1 MIYRFI
7 ANYTKLLTYNIGK
20 QYVEIVEIRKNISD
34 TGNWRGTATDMQMQI
49 TILLCY
55 K

>member
-1 MIYRFI
+1 MIYRYI
-7 ANYTKLLTYNIGK
+7 VNYTKLLTNNIDK
-20 QYVEIVEIRKNISD
+20 QYVEIVEIQKNISD
-34 TGNWRGTATDMQMQI
+34 TGDWRGTAIDMQI